1 MSEQIKKSLSSFM
14 KKQIDEKSSKKNST
28 TNSLANSLKNKFGAE
43 TESEKNLSEEEK
55 KEKEELNEA
64 KKASR
69 AKAANF
75 DQSGMIKKLMLESI
89 AKYTLMIT
97 LLVICAIGVIEIGP
111 KLLESL
117 HGLIGKLLLKSLSR

>member
-28 TNSLANSLKNKFGAE
+28 TNSLANTFGAE
-43 TESEKNLSEEEK
+43 KESEKNLSEEEK
-55 KEKEELNEA
+55 KEKEELTEA

-117 HGLIGKLLLKSLSR
+117 HGLLGKLLLKSLSR